1 MLTTKQR
8 KFLRAQ
14 AHQLNA
20 ILQVGK
26 LGVSPALLEQVSLA
40 LEANELIK
48 VSILQNCD
56 QDRHQVADQL
66 AVGTG
71 ADLVQLIGKVVVLY
85 RTSINRPR
93 ITLP

>member
-14 AHQLNA
+14 AHPLNA

-48 VSILQNCD
+48 ISILQNCD
-56 QDRHQVADQL
+56 QDRHEVAEQL
-66 AVGTG
+66 ATGTG

-85 RTSINRPR
+85 RTSINHSRLA
-93 ITLP
+93 LP

>member
-14 AHQLNA
+14 AHPLNA

-48 VSILQNCD
+48 ISILQNCD
-56 QDRHQVADQL
+56 QDRHEVAEQL
-66 AVGTG
+66 AAGTG

-85 RTSINRPR
+85 RTSINHSRLA
-93 ITLP
+93 LP